1 MSHGIEAAQDC
12 SYRMERKEPQRNK
25 PRQKYSLTQKGV
37 LMRRLSILSAL
48 LLAWGVSPQASAEN
62 IHARLSGYQEVPSVS
77 TAGSGEFKA
86 HISPDDKSI
95 DYEMTFGG
103 LQAPITQSHI
113 HVAQRAVNGSI
124 VIWLC
129 QTTTNPA
136 PAAAGSIQF
145 CPQSGTIT
153 GRITAAN
160 VIAGSMAP
168 QQLTANDLDEVLAA
182 IRAGVA
188 YANIHTQVSGGGEIR
203 GQIRTIAK

>member
-1 MSHGIEAAQDC
+1 M
-12 SYRMERKEPQRNK
+12 KK
-25 PRQKYSLTQKGV
+25 
-37 LMRRLSILSAL
+37 LSILSAL
-48 LLAWGVSPQASAEN
+48 LLAWGASTPAGAED
-62 IHARLSGYQEVPSVS
+62 IRARLIGYQEVPSVS

-86 HISPDDKSI
+86 QISPDDKFI
-95 DYEMTFGG
+95 DYEMTFGE

-129 QTTTNPA
+129 GTAANPGPTGTQPC
-136 PAAAGSIQF
+136 PA
-145 CPQSGTIT
+145 SGTIS

-188 YANIHTQVSGGGEIR
+188 YANIHTVISPGGEIR
-203 GQIRTIAK
+203 GQIRASHKHKD